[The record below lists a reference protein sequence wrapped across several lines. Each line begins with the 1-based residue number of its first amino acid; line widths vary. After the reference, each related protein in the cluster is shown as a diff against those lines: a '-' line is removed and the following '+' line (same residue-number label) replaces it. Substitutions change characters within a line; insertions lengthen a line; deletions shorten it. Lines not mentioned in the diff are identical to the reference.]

1 MSLFPRPIL
10 QLAELVLADASEKS
24 LMIVTA
30 ESCTG
35 GLVGG
40 LLTELAGSSNFFE
53 RGFVTYSN
61 HAKLEILGVS
71 GAVIR
76 TFGAVSPQCAH
87 AMAEGALKNSHA
99 QLAVAIT
106 GVAGPGA
113 HGPKPE
119 GYVCFAT
126 ALKDAETLTREE
138 HFGALGR
145 SNVRLASVKVAMQML
160 LERLA

>member
-1 MSLFPRPIL
+1 MFNQNLINLS
-10 QLAELVLADASEKS
+10 QSVQDLATEKK
-24 LMIVTA
+24 IRVVTA

>member
-1 MSLFPRPIL
+1 MFDQTLIQMS
-10 QLAELVLADASEKS
+10 QSVQDLATEKKVRV
-24 LMIVTA
+24 VTA

-76 TFGAVSPQCAH
+76 TFGAVSPECAH

-126 ALKDAETLTREE
+126 AMKDAETLTREE

-145 SNVRLASVKVAMQML
+145 SNVRLASVKVALEML

>member
-1 MSLFPRPIL
+1 MFDSTLISLS
-10 QLAELVLADASEKS
+10 QSVQDLATEKK
-24 LMIVTA
+24 IRVVTA

-40 LLTELAGSSNFFE
+40 LLTELAGSSKFFE

-71 GAVIR
+71 GAVLR
-76 TFGAVSPQCAH
+76 TFGAVSPECAH
-87 AMAEGALKNSHA
+87 AMADGALKNSHA
-99 QLAVAIT
+99 HLAVAIT
-106 GVAGPGA
+106 GVAGPGGSA
-113 HGPKPE
+113 DKPE

-145 SNVRLASVKVAMQML
+145 VNVRLASVKVAMEML
-160 LERLA
+160 RERLA

>member
-1 MSLFPRPIL
+1 MFNQNLIDLS
-10 QLAELVLADASEKS
+10 QSVQNLARERQVR
-24 LMIVTA
+24 IVTA

-40 LLTELAGSSNFFE
+40 LLTELAGSSHFFE

-71 GAVIR
+71 GAVLR
-76 TFGAVSPQCAH
+76 TFGAVSPECAH
-87 AMAEGALKNSHA
+87 AMADGALKNSHA

-106 GVAGPGA
+106 GVAGPGGSA
-113 HGPKPE
+113 DKAE

-126 ALKDAETLTREE
+126 AMKDAETLTREE

-145 SNVRLASVKVAMQML
+145 SNVRLASVEVALRML

>member
-1 MSLFPRPIL
+1 MFDQDLINLS
-10 QLAELVLADASEKS
+10 QSVQDLATEKK
-24 LMIVTA
+24 IRVVTA

-71 GAVIR
+71 GAMIR

-99 QLAVAIT
+99 HLAVAIT

-126 ALKDAETLTREE
+126 AMKDAETLTREE

>member
-1 MSLFPRPIL
+1 MFDQDLINFS
-10 QLAELVLADASEKS
+10 QSVQDLATEKK
-24 LMIVTA
+24 IRVVTA

-76 TFGAVSPQCAH
+76 TFGAVSPECAH

-126 ALKDAETLTREE
+126 AMKDAETLTREE

>member
-1 MSLFPRPIL
+1 MFDQSLISL
-10 QLAELVLADASEKS
+10 SQSVQDLATEKK
-24 LMIVTA
+24 IRVVTA

-61 HAKLEILGVS
+61 HAKLEVLGVS

-76 TFGAVSPQCAH
+76 TFGAVSPECAH

-126 ALKDAETLTREE
+126 AMKGAETLTREE

>member
-1 MSLFPRPIL
+1 MFTDDLI
-10 QLAELVLADASEKS
+10 QLSQRVQDTAREKG
-24 LMIVTA
+24 MRVVTA

-40 LLTELAGSSNFFE
+40 LLTELAGSSDFFE

-76 TFGAVSPQCAH
+76 TYGAVSPECAH
-87 AMAEGALKNSHA
+87 AMAEGALKASRA

-106 GVAGPGA
+106 GVAGPG
-113 HGPKPE
+113 GSGDKPE

-126 ALKDAETLTREE
+126 AMKDAGTFTREE
-138 HFGALGR
+138 RFGALGR
-145 SNVRLASVKVAMQML
+145 ANVRLASVKVALEML
-160 LERLA
+160 LERLV

>member
-1 MSLFPRPIL
+1 MFDQSLINLSQSVQDR
-10 QLAELVLADASEKS
+10 ATEKK
-24 LMIVTA
+24 IRVVTA

-76 TFGAVSPQCAH
+76 TFGAVSPECAH
-87 AMAEGALKNSHA
+87 AMAQGALKNSHA

-126 ALKDAETLTREE
+126 AMKDAETLTREE

>member
-1 MSLFPRPIL
+1 MFDQDLINLS
-10 QLAELVLADASEKS
+10 QSVQDLATEKK
-24 LMIVTA
+24 IRVVTA

-76 TFGAVSPQCAH
+76 TFGAVSPHCAH
-87 AMAEGALKNSHA
+87 AMADGALKNSHA

-126 ALKDAETLTREE
+126 AMKDAETLTREE

-145 SNVRLASVKVAMQML
+145 SKVRLASVKVAMQML

>member
-1 MSLFPRPIL
+1 MFDQDLINLIQSV
-10 QLAELVLADASEKS
+10 QDLATEKK
-24 LMIVTA
+24 IRVVTA

-113 HGPKPE
+113 QGPKPE

>member
-1 MSLFPRPIL
+1 MFDQSLINL
-10 QLAELVLADASEKS
+10 SQSVQDLATEKK
-24 LMIVTA
+24 IRVVTA

-76 TFGAVSPQCAH
+76 TFGAVSPECAH

-126 ALKDAETLTREE
+126 AMKDAETLTREE